1 MSNTTL
7 NPSTARKKF
16 YQLLKVNENHTEIE
30 IISERN
36 ENNAVLIGFRRLA
49 SNQRNRLILEQIG
62 TLDIVKK
69 RVQDDTGIY
78 KCRTIL
84 IGMTFDGEL

>member
-16 YQLLKVNENHTEIE
+16 YQLLKEVNENHTEIE
-30 IISERN
+30 IISEHN
-36 ENNAVLIGFRRLA
+36 ENNAVLIALEDWRAIKETLF
-49 SNQRNRLILEQIG
+49 LEQIG

-69 RVQDDTGIY
+69 REQDDTGFINVDD
-78 KCRTIL
+78 IDWDDL
-84 IGMTFDGEL
+84 